1 MRPFLNRPRSS
12 TFSRLLIACMLPMLL
27 VLLVLLGYL
36 YYRVNQ
42 DISEKVLD
50 SQINRLNRIA
60 YQNEVYVSSMLNSA
74 EQIGLSPFI
83 EPFSFDEEPHK
94 AYELMQQ
101 LAPYMVSN
109 YFCNQMYVAFAG
121 DDHLYSA
128 KESMRL
134 DMFMDITRF
143 ERLTKEQ
150 LKELLQISDRITI
163 LPAQHVES
171 ILLTGGQTSMV
182 TFVIPLGISSRS
194 HKGSMLFLVPESE
207 YAALFADA
215 IEVPNNTYILR
226 GGKALAASGDLEI
239 PFEVVASYIRPD
251 EEQTGIR
258 FSWNGETWELLTL
271 GKRGWDMVYAT
282 VIRASDLRTSVWR
295 SMLEVLMLIAAVAVV
310 GLTAALLAA
319 RHSIRPIHGI
329 TRMLPES
336 HEQTGDELVRIQSG
350 IRQLADS
357 NMDLASRLEQSIPM
371 QRHGFVLRFMK
382 GRYVTREEAL
392 MAAASVGLNIDL
404 PYYAVIQSRVLD
416 SDEGPLD
423 LRQPPFD
430 AIPCTLGQGIEMIAL
445 KTHLY
450 LVFSEQPDHIRQMA
464 ELIRSE
470 IVERS
475 GNAIV
480 ALSAIQT
487 DFLKAPSAYL
497 EAATAYDNRFVM
509 DGNRLLDYASLS
521 MNIEGILPQA
531 HKITE
536 GINQALLVGSR
547 EMLDGKLAD
556 LRRFL
561 QHTSM
566 SPFAFRMIY
575 NNVIDALLREHASEL
590 SVGRDALE
598 IYNIFS
604 LTSCQSLDDLNNLLQ
619 RLCDT
624 IMTAE
629 TAHDDP
635 AADEKGDPV
644 IDQVVSYMRDHYTV
658 PDLSIS
664 AIAEAFEMPM
674 TRLSLAFKE
683 VMRMTP
689 LEYLT
694 LLRVERSKE
703 LLSATDMS
711 IKDLAASVGYYDSS
725 SFIRR
730 FKQMTGVTP
739 LQYRRSKEEEKHG
752 EHTEG

>member
-1 MRPFLNRPRSS
+1 MRPFFRRLRSS
-12 TFSRLLIACMLPMLL
+12 TFSRFVMACMLPMLL
-27 VLLVLLGYL
+27 VLLALFSYL

-42 DISEKVLD
+42 DVRDKVLD

-60 YQNEVYVSSMLNSA
+60 YQNETYVSSMLNSA

-83 EPFSFDEEPHK
+83 EPFVYEQEPHK
-94 AYELMQQ
+94 AYELMRQ
-101 LAPYMVSN
+101 LAPYTVSN
-109 YFCNQMYVAFAG
+109 YFCNQMYVSFAA
-121 DDHLYSA
+121 DDHMYSA
-128 KESMRL
+128 KESMTL
-134 DMFMDITRF
+134 DMFCEMMHF
-143 ERLTKEQ
+143 EHLNEQ
-150 LKELLQISDRITI
+150 ELADLLHVSDRMNI

-171 ILLTGGQTSMV
+171 VLLGSGQTSMV
-182 TFVIPLGISSRS
+182 TFVIPLGMSSRS
-194 HKGSMLFLVPESE
+194 QKGSMLFLVPESE
-207 YAALFADA
+207 YASLFTDA

-226 GGKALAASGDLEI
+226 CGEALAASGDLEVPLEI
-239 PFEVVASYIRPD
+239 ITACIRP
-251 EEQTGIR
+251 EQGQHGASFT
-258 FSWNGETWELLTL
+258 WNGETWELLTL
-271 GKRGWDMVYAT
+271 GNRDWDMVYAT
-282 VIRASDLRTSVWR
+282 VIRASDLRTSVW
-295 SMLEVLMLIAAVAVV
+295 SGMLEVLMLVAAVAAV
-310 GLTAALLAA
+310 GLAAALLAA
-319 RHSIRPIHGI
+319 RHSIRPIHAI
-329 TRMLPES
+329 TSMLPES
-336 HEQTGDELVRIQSG
+336 HEETDDELTRIQTG
-350 IRQLADS
+350 IRQLADR
-357 NMDLASRLEQSIPM
+357 NMDLATRLERSIPM

-382 GRYVTREEAL
+382 GRYTTREEAL

-430 AIPCTLGQGIEMIAL
+430 AIPGTRGLGVELMAL

-450 LVFSEQPDHIRQMA
+450 LVFSEQPERIRQVA

-480 ALSAIQT
+480 ALSDIQT
-487 DFLKAPSAYL
+487 DFLRAPSAYL

-509 DGNRLLDYASLS
+509 DGSRLLDYASLS

-531 HKITE
+531 RKITE
-536 GINQALLVGSR
+536 GINQALLMGSR
-547 EMLDGKLAD
+547 EMLDGKLAE

-566 SPFAFRMIY
+566 SPFAFRLIY

-590 SVGRDALE
+590 SAGRDVLE
-598 IYNIFS
+598 VYNIFS
-604 LTSCQSLDDLNNLLQ
+604 LTSCQSLDDLNSLLQ

-635 AADEKGDPV
+635 TAEEKGDPV
-644 IDQVVSYMRDHYTV
+644 IDQVVSYMREHYAD

-683 VMRMTP
+683 IMRMSP

-711 IKDLAASVGYYDSS
+711 IKDLASSVGYYDAS

-739 LQYRRSKEEEKHG
+739 LQYRRGKEDEKHV
-752 EHTEG
+752 EHAEG